1 MQKNSDESESC
12 SFTRQFIKFQA
23 IFTLKMLILLFILLN
38 KYKIML
44 QIIQYQ
50 KSGLISVEEL
60 PAPRCPDNGVLVHNL
75 YSLIS
80 TGTEKATIAKAKSSL
95 FKRARRQPEDVK
107 LVLDFIRKEGI
118 ISTYKRIKNTLES
131 YKPLGYSS
139 AGEVIESQCPEF
151 QPGDLV
157 ACAGAGIAN
166 HAEIIAVPK
175 NLTVKL
181 PDGVTP
187 QQACFATLGAIAMQG
202 IRQASP
208 NVGEY
213 VAVIGLGLLGNLTIQ
228 ILKAAGCHVA
238 GIDIDSRL
246 FATAK
251 SCGCDKT
258 YFSDFSSVPELME
271 FTRGMGFDAAIITAG
286 TSSNVPVELS
296 MEITRKKGK
305 VVVVGAVGMN
315 IPRTH
320 FYLKEIDLK
329 ISSSYG
335 PGRYDPD
342 YETKGIDYP
351 YAYVRWTENRNMQSV
366 LDLIAMG
373 KIAVEKLTSHVFD
386 VEDAADAYALITDE
400 KKESYSGI
408 ILKYKTKSN
417 EIAKTIRMTPPVKNS
432 NPAVGFIGLGTF
444 AQNYLLPPLKS
455 ANVRM
460 TGVASSTPVNAK
472 NAAERNGF
480 AFCTTD
486 GNEIINDKDVDVIF
500 CATRHDS
507 HAKFVINALK
517 ARKPIFVEK
526 PLAVNYNE
534 LKEIIETY
542 EEYYTPFMV
551 GFNRRFSRTFKEIR
565 QFIEGR
571 NYPIVIHYR
580 VNAGFIPKTHWVQ
593 SEEQGGRIIGEVCH
607 FIDCMVFLTDS
618 LPKQVYAR
626 SVSGDNVSEAHHDN
640 VVITITFTD
649 GSLGNIIYTANG
661 GQKMPKEYCEVFAS
675 DKSYV
680 MDNFEK
686 ITIFDKST
694 AKTIETG
701 GTKGINEEVGAFLD
715 AVKSGSSFLISPD
728 ELFAVTEATFA
739 AVESLKS
746 GTPINLKYLWRKV

>member
-1 MQKNSDESESC
+1 
-12 SFTRQFIKFQA
+12 
-23 IFTLKMLILLFILLN
+23 
-38 KYKIML
+38 ML
-44 QIIQYQ
+44 QVIQYQ
-50 KSGLISVEEL
+50 KSGIISVEQL
-60 PAPRCPDNGVLVHNL
+60 PAPECPDTGVLVCNH

-80 TGTEKATIAKAKSSL
+80 AGTEKTTVAKAKSSL
-95 FKRARRQPEDVK
+95 LQRARKQPEDVK

-118 ISTYKRIKNTLES
+118 ISTFKRIKNTLES

-139 AGEVIESQCPEF
+139 AGEVIESRCKEF

-175 NLTVKL
+175 NLVVKL
-181 PDGVTP
+181 PKGVIP
-187 QQACFATLGAIAMQG
+187 EQACFATLGAIAMQG
-202 IRQASP
+202 VRQAAP

-213 VAVIGLGLLGNLTIQ
+213 VAVIGLGLLGNITVQ
-228 ILKAAGCHVA
+228 ILKAAGCHAA
-238 GIDIDSRL
+238 GLDIDKGL
-246 FATAK
+246 FSTAQ
-251 SCGCDKT
+251 SCGCDET
-258 YFSDFSSVPELME
+258 FMSDFSSVPKLME
-271 FTRGMGFDAAIITAG
+271 FTRGQGFDAVIITAG
-286 TSSNVPVELS
+286 TSSNMPVELS

-305 VVVVGAVGMN
+305 VVIVGAVGMN

-342 YETKGIDYP
+342 YELKGIDYP
-351 YAYVRWTENRNMQSV
+351 FAYVRWTENRNMQSI

-373 KIAVEKLTSHVFD
+373 KIQTDKLTSHIFD
-386 VEDAADAYALITDE
+386 IENAPDAYSLIMGE
-400 KKESYSGI
+400 KKANFTGI
-408 ILKYKTKSN
+408 ILKYKPKLN
-417 EIAKTIRMTPPVKNS
+417 EILKTIQLNSPVKNS

-444 AQNYLLPPLKS
+444 AQNYLIPPLKS

-460 TGVASSTPVNAK
+460 SGVASSTPINAK
-472 NAAERNGF
+472 NAAKRNGF
-480 AFCTTD
+480 NFCTTD
-486 GNEIINDKDVDVIF
+486 GNEIINNNDVDIIF

-507 HAKFVINALK
+507 HAKFVINAIK
-517 ARKPIFVEK
+517 AGKPIFVEK
-526 PLAVNYNE
+526 PLAVNYYE
-534 LKEIIETY
+534 LKEIIDAY
-542 EEYYTPFMV
+542 ERYSTPFMV
-551 GFNRRFSRTFKEIR
+551 GFNRRFSKAFKEIKSAV
-565 QFIEGR
+565 EGR

-593 SEEQGGRIIGEVCH
+593 SDEQGGRIIGEVCH
-607 FIDCMVFLTDS
+607 FIDCMVYLTGS
-618 LPKQVYAR
+618 LPRQVYAR
-626 SVSGDNVSEAHHDN
+626 SVSGDNFAETNHDN
-640 VVITITFTD
+640 VVITITFSD
-649 GSLGNIIYTANG
+649 GSIGNIVYTANG

-675 DKSYV
+675 DKSYI

-701 GTKGINEEVGAFLD
+701 GTKGINEEVGAFLH
-715 AVKSGSSFLISPD
+715 AIKSGNSFLISPE

-746 GTPINLKYLWRKV
+746 GAPINLKYLWRKV